1 MNNSNEGRIAAKRE
15 FSKLELE
22 LIQTANAALK
32 FLKTLKSG
40 LSKHDRRRGK
50 YFVNTSKRFIKR
62 DIRVV
67 KSNAA
72 DMRYLATRIRKTKH
86 PSKSEIN
93 AVRICMNQTTEA
105 MIDLIRAARVYD
117 HNYISSSSK
126 VNPADDVLGAGDMM
140 AEAKQVGKVSSK
152 SMEDLLGSN
161 SREFKMH
168 AMDEPIKAP
177 GTVESVVRLMLRS
190 SFDGFNALRNQLVIT
205 EKTLAAA
212 LA

>member
-1 MNNSNEGRIAAKRE
+1 
-15 FSKLELE
+15 
-22 LIQTANAALK
+22 
-32 FLKTLKSG
+32 
-40 LSKHDRRRGK
+40 
-50 YFVNTSKRFIKR
+50 
-62 DIRVV
+62 
-67 KSNAA
+67 
-72 DMRYLATRIRKTKH
+72 MRYLATRIRKTKH

-161 SREFKMH
+161 SREFKMR

-190 SFDGFNALRNQLVIT
+190 SFDGFDALRNQLVIT